1 MYGLLKKP
9 KGKRGGPKRGRA
21 HPQKLVDGL
30 GRVFRRNL
38 ALLRKRVKFVNPARA
53 REKKEKN
60 HAPLPRL
67 DERPRV
73 PTFVAP
79 ATDADVIAAL
89 RAFGVP
95 NYTLGLP
102 GDPAGRLRLLRGL
115 ARGDSVRSWR
125 ISEQMSKQNGKLRDF
140 VLEKNAT
147 RDDTVCAWC
156 QGTDPRDQD
165 APLGFCSVGCAT
177 TLLLV
182 AKTQYKYQAIIGRD
196 KDETGVLHCSAGRHS
211 KCFGVLYKGAP
222 WKKECTFEVDHKA
235 RVCDGNGACGL
246 DNLRALC
253 PWCHRG
259 PGK

>member
-1 MYGLLKKP
+1 MYGLLKKLQ
-9 KGKRGGPKRGRA
+9 GKRGGAKRGRA
-21 HPQKLVDGL
+21 HPQKLVAGL

-67 DERPRV
+67 AERPQVRK
-73 PTFVAP
+73 FVAP

-115 ARGDSVRSWR
+115 ERADSVRSWR
-125 ISEQMSKQNGKLRDF
+125 ISEQMRKKIGKLRDF

-156 QGTDPRDQD
+156 QGTDPRDHD
-165 APLGFCSVGCAT
+165 APPGFCSVGCAT

-182 AKTQYKYQAIIGRD
+182 ADTQYKYQAIIGRD
-196 KDETGVLHCSAGRHS
+196 KDETGVLHCSARCHS
-211 KCFGVLYKGAP
+211 KCSGVLYKGAP
-222 WKKECTFEVDHKA
+222 WNKECNFEVDHKA
-235 RVCDGNGACGL
+235 RVCDGHGACGL

-259 PGK
+259 PGE